1 MPKQIPI
8 PNEQNKPFWDAL
20 NERKLALRNCTA
32 CNRLQYPPRPRCDQC
47 GGDSFE
53 WKEVE
58 GKGHILEYYVIRDTR
73 IRRLMEDQPLN
84 FALVT
89 LDQDPGINFLSN
101 LPGTPV
107 GEVPVGAPVE
117 IFFEQVV
124 GADQLIH
131 EWKVIDNEE
140 SRAIPRT

>member
-1 MPKQIPI
+1 V
-8 PNEQNKPFWDAL
+8 
-20 NERKLALRNCTA
+20 
-32 CNRLQYPPRPRCDQC
+32 CDKC
-47 GGDSFE
+47 RSSENLD

-84 FALVT
+84 FALIT
-89 LDQDPGINFLSN
+89 LDEDPGINFLSN

-117 IFFEQVV
+117 VFYEQVV

-131 EWKVIDNEE
+131 EWKVVGQ
-140 SRAIPRT
+140 

>member
-1 MPKQIPI
+1 LPKQIPV
-8 PNEQNKPFWDAL
+8 PSEANKPFWDAL
-20 NERKLALRNCTA
+20 NQRKLMLQHCKT
-32 CNRLQYPPRPRCDQC
+32 CDRLIYPIRGVCDKC
-47 GGDSFE
+47 RSSENLD

-84 FALVT
+84 FALIT
-89 LDQDPGINFLSN
+89 LDEDPGINFLSN

-117 IFFEQVV
+117 VFYEQVV

-131 EWKVIDNEE
+131 EWKVVGQ
-140 SRAIPRT
+140 